1 MKVFTYN
8 ILDGGVG
15 RADPLAEVIE
25 AQDADVIALIEAD
38 DAEVVARIARRL
50 GHDVVTAE
58 GYGHSVAILS
68 RWTIV
73 SSINHALLEPGAP
86 RSLLE
91 ALIRTPAGADVPIFA
106 LHLHARAF
114 EADEQA
120 RLRETA
126 VLLRTTHDLRTRNVP
141 HVLMGDFNA
150 NSPIQ
155 QIDIS
160 RCKQTTQEA
169 YRANGNQLP
178 RVVIENLLDHG
189 YVDTLHAHLGD
200 AAATETTFTTHEPGQ
215 RVDYVFT
222 YGIDPGRI
230 RRAWVERDRLATFAS
245 DHYPV
250 GAEID
255 V

>member
-1 MKVFTYN
+1 MKVFSYN

-15 RADPLAEVIE
+15 RADPIAEVIE
-25 AQDADVIALIEAD
+25 AQDADAIALIEAD
-38 DAEVVARIARRL
+38 DPDVVARIARRL
-50 GHDVVTAE
+50 NYDVITAE
-58 GYGHSVAILS
+58 GHGHSVALLS

-73 SSINHALLEPGAP
+73 ESINHALLEPGAP
-86 RSLLE
+86 RSLVE
-91 ALIRTPAGADVPIFA
+91 ARVRTPAGDVLPIFA

-114 EADEQA
+114 ESDEQA
-120 RLRETA
+120 RLLETA
-126 VLLRTTHDLRTRNVP
+126 ALLHITHDLRTKNVR

-150 NSPIQ
+150 NAPMQ
-155 QIDIS
+155 KIDIAA
-160 RCKQTTQEA
+160 CKKKTQEA

-189 YVDTLHAHLGD
+189 YVDTLHAVHGD
-200 AAATETTFTTHEPGQ
+200 AAATMTSFTTHEPGQ

-222 YGIDPGRI
+222 FGIDRPRI
-230 RRAWVERDRLATFAS
+230 RNAWIERDRLATFAS